1 MAESQKTSTFSNTSR
16 DAIAADNCNGS
27 DTVDIMPFTV
37 EPTIRLKVQTITPH
51 QNSRHTR

>member
-1 MAESQKTSTFSNTSR
+1 MAESQQTSTFSNTSH

-27 DTVDIMPFTV
+27 DTVDTMPFTV
-37 EPTIRLKVQTITPH
+37 KPTIRLKVQTITPH